1 MRDLQNET
9 SLASRR
15 NSNLILKLRINSEVL
30 QKMSLLLSLLVG
42 VFVFSSTAI
51 EARVEDFVSISV
63 DETYFSPSPAKMKSM
78 LGEADLKSHGF
89 EEEEITRKRN
99 DKNGDE
105 VFSKALFYF
114 KVVSCSQASQTIQEL
129 KNLLPEAMPSSI
141 LAKLISDLKA
151 QNTQGKQCRI
161 GFTSD
166 KENNRS
172 KRHDPRA
179 RVKRGWRVRARARI
193 DIVCC

>member
-1 MRDLQNET
+1 MRDLQYET

-42 VFVFSSTAI
+42 VFVLSSTAI
-51 EARVEDFVSISV
+51 ARVEDFVSISV
-63 DETYFSPSPAKMKSM
+63 DEARFSPSPAKMKSM

-105 VFSKALFYF
+105 FLSKTLFYF

-129 KNLLPEAMPSSI
+129 KNLLPEALPSSI
-141 LAKLISDLKA
+141 LVKLMSDLKA

-179 RVKRGWRVRARARI
+179 RVKRGWRVRGRARI
-193 DIVCC
+193 DIGCC

>member
-1 MRDLQNET
+1 MRDLQYET

-51 EARVEDFVSISV
+51 ARVEDFVSISV
-63 DETYFSPSPAKMKSM
+63 DETDFSPSTVKMKAM
-78 LGEADLKSHGF
+78 LAAADLESHEF
-89 EEEEITRKRN
+89 EKEEITRKRN
-99 DKNGDE
+99 GKNGDE
-105 VFSKALFYF
+105 VVSKALFYF
-114 KVVSCSQASQTIQEL
+114 KVVPCSQASQTIQEL
-129 KNLLPEAMPSSI
+129 KNLLPEALPSSI
-141 LAKLISDLKA
+141 LAKLMSDLKA

-179 RVKRGWRVRARARI
+179 RVKRGWRVRMDVRI
-193 DIVCC
+193 DIGRR